1 MGLPRINGEFGVYKD
16 PELRFS
22 QSGKAVIK
30 IACIAKKRVRDSNGE
45 WTDGDPCFLDVT
57 AFGKIAENAAESIVK
72 GATITVDGVLEQQHW
87 DDKETGE
94 KRSKY
99 AVVADSVSMS
109 LKWNGYDTRDDD
121 RASSNTASAA
131 AALGGTEVQTDEPP
145 F

>member
-1 MGLPRINGEFGVYKD
+1 MPLPRINGEFGVYKD

-30 IACIAKKRVRDSNGE
+30 VPCIAKKRVRDSNGE
-45 WTDGDPCFLDVT
+45 WMDGDPLFIDVT

-72 GATITVDGVLEQQHW
+72 GSTIWVDGTLEQQHW

-94 KRSKY
+94 KRSKF
-99 AVVADSVSMS
+99 AVIADGIGMS
-109 LKWNGYDTRDDD
+109 LKWDGYTKRDSDNVS
-121 RASSNTASAA
+121 RTAD
-131 AALGGTEVQTDEPP
+131 ALGATEVQDDAPP